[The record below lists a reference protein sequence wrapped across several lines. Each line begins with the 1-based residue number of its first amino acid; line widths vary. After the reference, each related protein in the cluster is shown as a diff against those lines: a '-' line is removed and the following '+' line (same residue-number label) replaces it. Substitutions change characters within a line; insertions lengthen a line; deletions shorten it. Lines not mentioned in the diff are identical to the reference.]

1 MLEDWAMLL
10 IPRLLTADGV
20 SPPLGQ
26 RRAQKLR
33 ALRVRSVLVVLLRLG
48 GANVADEGRL
58 DTWDCDFSARG
69 CGSLSDLCDTQD
81 RTWHALG
88 LPEQLGSLLQKVV
101 AGVRASARVRV
112 QAPAGPAAGA
122 AMLGKRERSVGQR
135 LRLVSDLAKSG
146 GISTASKGVLKD
158 AIITGDRNVE
168 RALALYENTGDPN
181 FLQHLVSSGGGG
193 GGGGGGAR
201 ARVSTGTT
209 LQKRRVVRVARGGG
223 RGAAPAASQQEY
235 EMTATTST
243 LGRDTAAEA
252 STWAS
257 LDIALDLN
265 DVHLGGAILDGAIT
279 MGGGG
284 RSTVSGRAT
293 SVEQARELFIST
305 NTAAPPPPVPNSQSA
320 ASPSAVRGG
329 RSSGSGR
336 RRGGAALDEQ
346 RWSNIP
352 SLGAAVRSAT
362 EASLWGALDAPVDQ
376 QQQQQQQRTQGNGQ
390 GASAVSSGGRT
401 TSIEQARQLFVS
413 TNGTQ
418 REPSLEEARRLFL
431 ATKAARARSANPH
444 SNATGRA
451 AAAAAAARSGVVG
464 GHGRCRASTM
474 GRLAARTNNQPPL
487 QRASAA
493 RAPPRREAPA
503 APAAAPNANLEM
515 LMQIQLQAQQDA
527 HAAMSAAAA
536 ATATMQSRGGARFS
550 STAVAAPPAAGM

>member
-20 SPPLGQ
+20 SQPLGQ

-48 GANVADEGRL
+48 GANVADAKCKGRL

-193 GGGGGGAR
+193 GGAR

-243 LGRDTAAEA
+243 VGRDTAAEA
-252 STWAS
+252 SMWGS

-329 RSSGSGR
+329 AEVEAAGA
-336 RRGGAALDEQ
+336 RGGQPWTSSDGPTYQ
-346 RWSNIP
+346 
-352 SLGAAVRSAT
+352 
-362 EASLWGALDAPVDQ
+362 
-376 QQQQQQQRTQGNGQ
+376 
-390 GASAVSSGGRT
+390 ASA
-401 TSIEQARQLFVS
+401 
-413 TNGTQ
+413 
-418 REPSLEEARRLFL
+418 RL
-431 ATKAARARSANPH
+431 
-444 SNATGRA
+444 
-451 AAAAAAARSGVVG
+451 
-464 GHGRCRASTM
+464 
-474 GRLAARTNNQPPL
+474 
-487 QRASAA
+487 
-493 RAPPRREAPA
+493 
-503 APAAAPNANLEM
+503 
-515 LMQIQLQAQQDA
+515 
-527 HAAMSAAAA
+527 
-536 ATATMQSRGGARFS
+536 
-550 STAVAAPPAAGM
+550 